1 MRKEIDLVCQYPEP
15 DSGVSNTHTAT
26 AIFMIDEFKVEAS
39 AEIGGNCYG
48 KTILRSLIDEAMEQF
63 YREDSCNYI
72 VVLTAPDGRRIEQ
85 EFSDANEFEDCCVAV
100 FITSVKPASDD
111 A

>member
-1 MRKEIDLVCQYPEP
+1 MIKEIDLVCQYPEP

-48 KTILRSLIDEAMEQF
+48 KTILRSLIEEAMEQF
-63 YREDSCNYI
+63 YCEDSGNYI
-72 VVLTAPDGRRIEQ
+72 VVLTASDGRRIKE
-85 EFSDANEFEDCCVAV
+85 EFSDVSEFEDCCVAV
-100 FITSVKPASDD
+100 FITSVKRESDV